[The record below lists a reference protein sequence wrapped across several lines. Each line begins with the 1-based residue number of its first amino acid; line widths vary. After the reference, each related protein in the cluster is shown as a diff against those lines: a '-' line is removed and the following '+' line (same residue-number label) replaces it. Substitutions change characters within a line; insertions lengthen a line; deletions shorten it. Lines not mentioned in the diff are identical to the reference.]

1 MTLALRRPVLLQ
13 LLQLLLLLLGLDR
26 AVDASK
32 PNFVIFLQDDQ
43 DFLNGRDGLRP
54 MTKTLELIADK
65 GILAENWFIHTPVCC
80 PSRAELLSGRYFH
93 NLRMPNGT
101 GGGCMHVQTGVAGME
116 DKPNE
121 HSFAKYL
128 VQERGYTAAWFGKHL
143 NSMNGR
149 HPPPPGYG
157 CKTCHWFTNGGGS
170 DTEPGGYYMPS
181 FSDFYGG
188 VPTAVNGTFSK
199 NGSWSSWGPGAP
211 VTADGMRVP
220 AYGGY
225 WTSIVGNMSI
235 DWLHKIAGPTVERD
249 AEGYLT
255 TPFVLTV
262 APKAP

>member
-1 MTLALRRPVLLQ
+1 MSLLLIRVLLGPP
-13 LLQLLLLLLGLDR
+13 LASAMLT
-26 AVDASK
+26 SK

-43 DFLNGRDGLRP
+43 DFLEGRNGLRP
-54 MTKTLELIADK
+54 MPKALELIADR

-101 GGGCMHVQTGVAGME
+101 GGGCMHVQTGVVGME

-149 HPPPPGYG
+149 HPPPPGYD
-157 CKTCHWFTNGGGS
+157 CLTCHWFTNGGGS
-170 DTEPGGYYMPS
+170 DTEPGGYFMPT
-181 FSDFYGG
+181 FSDFFGG
-188 VPTAVNGTFSK
+188 KPTEINGTNSK
-199 NGSWSSWGPGAP
+199 NGTWWPWLAGGPLTP
-211 VTADGMRVP
+211 DGMKLP

-225 WTSIVGNMSI
+225 WTSIVGNKSI
-235 DWLHKIAGPTVERD
+235 EWLHKVAGSNAKRD
-249 AEGYLT
+249 VAGYLA